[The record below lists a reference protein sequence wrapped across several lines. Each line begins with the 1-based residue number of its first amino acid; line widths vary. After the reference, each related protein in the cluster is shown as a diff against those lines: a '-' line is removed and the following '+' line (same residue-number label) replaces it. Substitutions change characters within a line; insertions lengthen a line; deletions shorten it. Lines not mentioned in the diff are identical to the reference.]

1 MIEKLLKISNPLAS
15 SNHGNSPPKID
26 DSKNVKTT
34 KISTLISSMSLK
46 PAKKRTVIAFPL
58 KPVKPKLEEKSKT
71 EINKETKI
79 PETKKQEIDVT
90 KTLKEEKKS
99 DNSDS
104 LLDNNSDSK
113 SENTI
118 STENS
123 PNLPIKSSVVSVS
136 ESQLPALTVS
146 QVKRTFF
153 QSATTKTLAKA
164 NRSNNQAVFPE
175 SLFCRLFWEFV
186 KRGLDNFYLKFT
198 FISSKIN
205 NTCSRSC
212 KFRLRLGRLCLRKL
226 G

>member
-46 PAKKRTVIAFPL
+46 PVKKRTVIAIPL

-71 EINKETKI
+71 EVNKDIKISETTKQEKDETKI
-79 PETKKQEIDVT
+79 LQKDE
-90 KTLKEEKKS
+90 KS

-118 STENS
+118 STDNS
-123 PNLPIKSSVVSVS
+123 PSLPIKSSVISVN
-136 ESQLPALTVS
+136 ERQLPVTTVS
-146 QVKRTFF
+146 QV
-153 QSATTKTLAKA
+153 Q
-164 NRSNNQAVFPE
+164 
-175 SLFCRLFWEFV
+175 
-186 KRGLDNFYLKFT
+186 
-198 FISSKIN
+198 
-205 NTCSRSC
+205 
-212 KFRLRLGRLCLRKL
+212 
-226 G
+226 